1 MYYIY
6 VKIYDDAKELNMKA
20 VYKNPK
26 ELATKLMDL
35 VDTYRE
41 NLISYEEFEKTVT
54 AIIEKNGDRVY
65 KNGFMP
71 TKLIGIIGEDRKA
84 IIDEVAKKITA

>member
-1 MYYIY
+1 
-6 VKIYDDAKELNMKA
+6 MKA

-41 NLISYEEFEKTVT
+41 SLITYEEFEKTVI
-54 AIIEKNGDRVY
+54 AIIEKNEDRVY

-71 TKLIGIIGEDRKA
+71 TKLISIIGEDRKA

>member
-1 MYYIY
+1 
-6 VKIYDDAKELNMKA
+6 MKT

-26 ELATKLMDL
+26 ELATKLIDL

-41 NLISYEEFEKTVT
+41 GLINQEQFEKTVEVM
-54 AIIEKNGDRVY
+54 ILKNEDRIY

-71 TKLIGIIGEDRKA
+71 PRLISIIGEDRKA
-84 IIDEVAKKITA
+84 FLDEVANKVTNN

>member
-1 MYYIY
+1 
-6 VKIYDDAKELNMKA
+6 MKA

-26 ELATKLMDL
+26 ELAIKIKDL

-41 NLISYEEFEKTVT
+41 DLITYEEFEKTII
-54 AIIEKNGDRVY
+54 AMIEKNEDRVY

-71 TKLIGIIGEDRKA
+71 TKLISVIGEDRKA
-84 IIDEVAKKITA
+84 VIDEVANKLKDKI

>member
-1 MYYIY
+1 
-6 VKIYDDAKELNMKA
+6 MKA

-41 NLISYEEFEKTVT
+41 NLISHEEFEKTINL
-54 AIIEKNGDRVY
+54 IIEKNEDKVY

-71 TKLIGIIGEDRKA
+71 PKLISVIGEDRKE
-84 IIDEVAKKITA
+84 IIDEVYNKGRLDN